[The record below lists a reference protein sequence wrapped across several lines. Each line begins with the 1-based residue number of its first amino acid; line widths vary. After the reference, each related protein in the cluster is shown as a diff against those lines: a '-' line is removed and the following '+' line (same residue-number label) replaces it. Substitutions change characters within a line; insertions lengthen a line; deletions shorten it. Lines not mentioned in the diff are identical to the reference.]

1 MKLNPFSKKSTS
13 GYYERIKAEF
23 AEVKQQIEEA
33 QAAANEA
40 KADAEAKRQYAF
52 ELEQRGNQHSISE
65 QERRARL
72 AASAAQNRAGDLE
85 RKLSPLKSKLRDLR
99 HILEGP
105 SKLESARTTI
115 IELRRHRN
123 ALQAEREQ
131 HSSLIAKLQKR
142 IGELEQR
149 IAAETHSASE
159 MMAAADGE
167 FVLPEALT
175 KLDIELRVALATLE
189 NVTGKV
195 AALDADIANIPNQLR
210 DAERS
215 FEHAQATVAKIELH
229 EQLPEIYDALAR
241 ASVTD
246 HACGYRSHRESKY
259 EIEIPHEYIEA
270 ARAKLASEIPS
281 A

>member
-13 GYYERIKAEF
+13 GYYERIRVEF
-23 AEVKQQIEEA
+23 SEAKQQFEEA

-40 KADAEAKRQYAF
+40 KADAETKRQYAF

-85 RKLSPLKSKLRDLR
+85 RKLSPLKSKLSDLR

-270 ARAKLASEIPS
+270 ARAKLASERPG

>member
-33 QAAANEA
+33 QAAAHEA

-85 RKLSPLKSKLRDLR
+85 RKLSPLKSKLSDLR

-159 MMAAADGE
+159 LMAAADGE

-229 EQLPEIYDALAR
+229 EQLQHIYDALAR
-241 ASVTD
+241 ASVAD
-246 HACGYRSHRESKY
+246 HACGYRSHRESMY
-259 EIEIPHEYIEA
+259 EIDIPHEYIEA
-270 ARAKLASEIPS
+270 ARAKLASEMPR

>member
-1 MKLNPFSKKSTS
+1 M
-13 GYYERIKAEF
+13 
-23 AEVKQQIEEA
+23 
-33 QAAANEA
+33 
-40 KADAEAKRQYAF
+40 
-52 ELEQRGNQHSISE
+52 
-65 QERRARL
+65 RRR
-72 AASAAQNRAGDLE
+72 
-85 RKLSPLKSKLRDLR
+85 
-99 HILEGP
+99 
-105 SKLESARTTI
+105 
-115 IELRRHRN
+115 RN

-131 HSSLIAKLQKR
+131 HSSLIAKLQRR

-175 KLDIELRVALATLE
+175 KLDVELRVARATLE

-229 EQLPEIYDALAR
+229 EQLPQIYDALAR

-246 HACGYRSHRESKY
+246 HTCGYRSHRESKY

>member
-1 MKLNPFSKKSTS
+1 MKLNPFSKKTTT
-13 GYYERIKAEF
+13 GYYDRIKAEF

-33 QAAANEA
+33 QAAADNA
-40 KADAEAKRQYAF
+40 KADAETKRKYAF
-52 ELEQRGNQHSISE
+52 ELEQRGNHHSISE
-65 QERRARL
+65 QERRAQI

-85 RKLSPLKSKLRDLR
+85 LKLSPLKSKLSDLR

-105 SKLESARTTI
+105 GKLESARTTI
-115 IELRRHRN
+115 IEFRRRRN
-123 ALQAEREQ
+123 ALQAEHEQ
-131 HSSLIAKLQKR
+131 NSKLIAKLEKR

-149 IAAETHSASE
+149 IIDETQFASE
-159 MMAAADGE
+159 TMAASEGE

-175 KLDIELRVALATLE
+175 KLDVELRVARATLE

-229 EQLPEIYDALAR
+229 EQLPHLYDALAR

-259 EIEIPHEYIEA
+259 EIEIPHEYLEA
-270 ARAKLASEIPS
+270 ARAKLASERPG

>member
-13 GYYERIKAEF
+13 GYYERIRVEF
-23 AEVKQQIEEA
+23 SEAKQQFEEA

-40 KADAEAKRQYAF
+40 KADAETKRQYAF

-85 RKLSPLKSKLRDLR
+85 RKLSPLKSKLSDLR

>member
-1 MKLNPFSKKSTS
+1 MKLNPFSKKTTT

-23 AEVKQQIEEA
+23 AEAKQQFEEA

-52 ELEQRGNQHSISE
+52 ELEQRGNQHSVSE
-65 QERRARL
+65 QERRAQI

-85 RKLSPLKSKLRDLR
+85 RKLSPLKTKLSDLR
-99 HILEGP
+99 HIIEAPG
-105 SKLESARTTI
+105 KLESARTVI
-115 IELRRHRN
+115 IELRRRRN

-131 HSSLIAKLQKR
+131 HSSLIAKLQRR
-142 IGELEQR
+142 IGELEER

-159 MMAAADGE
+159 MIAAAEGE

-175 KLDIELRVALATLE
+175 KLDVELRVARATLE
-189 NVTGKV
+189 NVTGKFR
-195 AALDADIANIPNQLR
+195 ALDADIAAIPNQLR
-210 DAERS
+210 DAERA
-215 FEHAQATVAKIELH
+215 FEHAQATVAKIDLH
-229 EQLPEIYDALAR
+229 EQLSHLYDALAR

-270 ARAKLASEIPS
+270 ARAKLASERPG

>member
-40 KADAEAKRQYAF
+40 KADAEAKREYAV

-85 RKLSPLKSKLRDLR
+85 RKLSPLKSKLSDLR

-195 AALDADIANIPNQLR
+195 AALDADIANIPNQLG

>member
-85 RKLSPLKSKLRDLR
+85 RKLSPLKSKLSDLR

-159 MMAAADGE
+159 MMAAAEGE

-175 KLDIELRVALATLE
+175 KLDIELRVARATLE

>member
-1 MKLNPFSKKSTS
+1 MFLAHHSRPNLTRAIQRF
-13 GYYERIKAEF
+13 GIALMEADRAF
-23 AEVKQQIEEA
+23 AE
-33 QAAANEA
+33 
-40 KADAEAKRQYAF
+40 
-52 ELEQRGNQHSISE
+52 
-65 QERRARL
+65 
-72 AASAAQNRAGDLE
+72 
-85 RKLSPLKSKLRDLR
+85 
-99 HILEGP
+99 GP
-105 SKLESARTTI
+105 GKLESARTTI

-246 HACGYRSHRESKY
+246 HACGYRSRRESKY
-259 EIEIPHEYIEA
+259 EIEIPNEYIEA
-270 ARAKLASEIPS
+270 ARAKLASERPS

>member
-1 MKLNPFSKKSTS
+1 MKLNPFSKKSNS

-85 RKLSPLKSKLRDLR
+85 RKLSPLKSKLSDLR

>member
-1 MKLNPFSKKSTS
+1 MKLNPFSKKTTT
-13 GYYERIKAEF
+13 GYYDRIKVEF
-23 AEVKQQIEEA
+23 AEVKLQLEEA

-40 KADAEAKRQYAF
+40 KADAEAKAKHAF

-72 AASAAQNRAGDLE
+72 ASSAAQNRAGDLE
-85 RKLSPLKSKLRDLR
+85 RKLSPLKTKLNELR
-99 HILEGP
+99 HIVEAPG
-105 SKLESARTTI
+105 KLESARTLI
-115 IELRRHRN
+115 IELRRRRN
-123 ALQAEREQ
+123 TLQTDRAQ
-131 HSSLIAKLQKR
+131 HANLIAKLQKR

-149 IAAETHSASE
+149 IAAETLSASE
-159 MMAAADGE
+159 TMAAAEGE

-175 KLDIELRVALATLE
+175 KLDVELRVARATLGS
-189 NVTGKV
+189 VTGKV
-195 AALDADIANIPNQLR
+195 QALDIDIAAIPNQLR

-229 EQLPEIYDALAR
+229 EQLQHLYDVLAR
-241 ASVTD
+241 ASVAD

-259 EIEIPHEYIEA
+259 EIDIPHEYIEA
-270 ARAKLASEIPS
+270 ARAKLVSEMPG

>member
-23 AEVKQQIEEA
+23 SEVKQQIEEA
-33 QAAANEA
+33 QAAADNA
-40 KADAEAKRQYAF
+40 KADAETKRKYAF

-85 RKLSPLKSKLRDLR
+85 RKLSPLKSKLSDLR

-105 SKLESARTTI
+105 GKLESARTTI
-115 IELRRHRN
+115 IELRRRRN
-123 ALQAEREQ
+123 ALQADYEQ
-131 HSSLIAKLQKR
+131 NRKLISKLEKR
-142 IGELEQR
+142 IDELEQR
-149 IAAETHSASE
+149 IIDETQSASE
-159 MMAAADGE
+159 TMVAAEGE

-175 KLDIELRVALATLE
+175 KLDVELRVARATLE
-189 NVTGKV
+189 NVTGKLR
-195 AALDADIANIPNQLR
+195 ALDADIATLPNQLR
-210 DAERS
+210 DAERA
-215 FEHAQATVAKIELH
+215 FEHAQATVAKIDLH
-229 EQLPEIYDALAR
+229 EQLPHLYDALAR

-246 HACGYRSHRESKY
+246 HAGGYRSRRESKY

-270 ARAKLASEIPS
+270 ARAKLASERPS

>member
-13 GYYERIKAEF
+13 GYYERIRVEF
-23 AEVKQQIEEA
+23 SEAKQQFEEA

-40 KADAEAKRQYAF
+40 KADAETKRQYAF

-65 QERRARL
+65 QERRAQI

-85 RKLSPLKSKLRDLR
+85 RKLSPLKSKLSDLR

>member
-1 MKLNPFSKKSTS
+1 MP
-13 GYYERIKAEF
+13 R
-23 AEVKQQIEEA
+23 
-33 QAAANEA
+33 AANEV
-40 KADAEAKRQYAF
+40 KADAETKRQYAF

-65 QERRARL
+65 QERRAQI

-85 RKLSPLKSKLRDLR
+85 RKLSPLKTKLSDLR

-105 SKLESARTTI
+105 DKLESARTAI
-115 IELRRHRN
+115 LELRRRRN

-131 HSSLIAKLQKR
+131 HSSLIAKLQRR

-175 KLDIELRVALATLE
+175 KLDVELRVARATLE

-229 EQLPEIYDALAR
+229 EQLPQIYDALAR

>member
-23 AEVKQQIEEA
+23 SEAKQQFEEA

-52 ELEQRGNQHSISE
+52 ELEQRGNQHSVSE
-65 QERRARL
+65 QERRAQI

-85 RKLSPLKSKLRDLR
+85 RKLSPLKTKVSDLR

-229 EQLPEIYDALAR
+229 EQLPQIYDALAR

-246 HACGYRSHRESKY
+246 HTCGYRSHRESKY

>member
-85 RKLSPLKSKLRDLR
+85 RKLSPLKSKLSDLR

-105 SKLESARTTI
+105 SKLESARTT
-115 IELRRHRN
+115 
-123 ALQAEREQ
+123 
-131 HSSLIAKLQKR
+131 SSNCAVIATPFR
-142 IGELEQR
+142 P
-149 IAAETHSASE
+149 SASSTP
-159 MMAAADGE
+159 ASS
-167 FVLPEALT
+167 PSC
-175 KLDIELRVALATLE
+175 R
-189 NVTGKV
+189 NVS
-195 AALDADIANIPNQLR
+195 ANWSSASPPKP
-210 DAERS
+210 
-215 FEHAQATVAKIELH
+215 TPPAK
-229 EQLPEIYDALAR
+229 
-241 ASVTD
+241 
-246 HACGYRSHRESKY
+246 
-259 EIEIPHEYIEA
+259 
-270 ARAKLASEIPS
+270 
-281 A
+281 